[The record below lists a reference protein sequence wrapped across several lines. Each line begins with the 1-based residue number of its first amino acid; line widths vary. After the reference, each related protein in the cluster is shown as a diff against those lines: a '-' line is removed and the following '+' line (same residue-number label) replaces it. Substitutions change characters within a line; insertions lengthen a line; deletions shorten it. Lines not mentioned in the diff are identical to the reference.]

1 LILSGDC
8 YDHCFSNIG
17 TLITSQ
23 PDIHGGCP
31 IIAGTG
37 VTVRRIAIWYKQS
50 LTAEEIA
57 ERIGYLTLTKV
68 YAALTYYHANRDEID
83 ADIAAEEA
91 EADRIEAFISER
103 QIHNLQTDIDL
114 EIPRLANY
122 PSRREFM
129 QLPLEERRN
138 ILAKQAEAMLQ
149 HYQED
154 REWQELEAGDL
165 IDY

>member
-1 LILSGDC
+1 MSTITD
-8 YDHCFSNIG
+8 IG
-17 TLITSQ
+17 TLISRN

-50 LTAEEIA
+50 LRAEEIA
-57 ERIGYLTLTKV
+57 DRIGHLTLTQV

-83 ADIAAEEA
+83 ADIAAEAAEGDLEA
-91 EADRIEAFISER
+91 LNSQRKI
-103 QIHNLQTDIDL
+103 QKQPTDIAL
-114 EIPRLANY
+114 EIPTVANY

-129 QLPLEERRN
+129 QLPLEERGR
-138 ILAKQAEAMLQ
+138 ILERQAEAMLQ

-154 REWQELEAGDL
+154 REWQELE
-165 IDY
+165 YQ

>member
-1 LILSGDC
+1 LSTITD
-8 YDHCFSNIG
+8 IG
-17 TLITSQ
+17 TLISRN
-23 PDIHGGCP
+23 PDIHGSCP

-50 LTAEEIA
+50 LRAEEIA
-57 ERIGYLTLTKV
+57 DRIGHLTLTQV

-91 EADRIEAFISER
+91 EGDRIEALINER
-103 QIHNLQTDIDL
+103 KTQKQPTDIAL
-114 EIPRLANY
+114 EIPTVANY

-138 ILAKQAEAMLQ
+138 ILERQAEVMLQ

-154 REWQELEAGDL
+154 REWQELE
-165 IDY
+165 YQ

>member
-1 LILSGDC
+1 MSTITD
-8 YDHCFSNIG
+8 IG
-17 TLITSQ
+17 TLISRNA
-23 PDIHGGCP
+23 DIHGGCP

-37 VTVRRIAIWYKQS
+37 VTVRRIAIWYKQG
-50 LTAEEIA
+50 LNAEEIA
-57 ERIGYLTLTKV
+57 DRIGHLTLTQV

-91 EADRIEAFISER
+91 EGDRIEALNSQRKI
-103 QIHNLQTDIDL
+103 QKQPTDIAL
-114 EIPRLANY
+114 EIPTVANY

-129 QLPLEERRN
+129 KLPLAERGR
-138 ILAKQAEAMLQ
+138 ILEIQAEAMLQ

>member
-1 LILSGDC
+1 MEEKILSTITD
-8 YDHCFSNIG
+8 IG
-17 TLITSQ
+17 TLISRQ

-37 VTVRRIAIWYKQS
+37 VTVRRIAIWYKQGLS
-50 LTAEEIA
+50 AEEIGD
-57 ERIGYLTLTKV
+57 RIGHLTLAQV
-68 YAALTYYHANRDEID
+68 YAALTYYHANREEID
-83 ADIAAEEA
+83 ADIAVEAAEGS
-91 EADRIEAFISER
+91 RIEALKCDL
-103 QIHNLQTDIDL
+103 QIQKQPTDIAL
-114 EIPRLANY
+114 EIPTIADY

-138 ILAKQAEAMLQ
+138 ILAKQAEVMLQ
-149 HYQED
+149 HYQKD

>member
-1 LILSGDC
+1 MSTITD
-8 YDHCFSNIG
+8 IG
-17 TLITSQ
+17 TLISRQ

-37 VTVRRIAIWYKQS
+37 VTVRRIAIWYKQGLS
-50 LTAEEIA
+50 PEEIVD
-57 ERIGYLTLTKV
+57 RIGHLTLTQV
-68 YAALTYYHANRDEID
+68 YAALTYYHANREEID
-83 ADIAAEEA
+83 ADIAAEAA
-91 EADRIEAFISER
+91 EGERIEALICDR
-103 QIHNLQTDIDL
+103 KIQNQQMDIAL
-114 EIPRLANY
+114 EIPTLADY

-138 ILAKQAEAMLQ
+138 ILERQAEVMLQ
-149 HYQED
+149 HYQQD

>member
-1 LILSGDC
+1 MSTITD
-8 YDHCFSNIG
+8 IG
-17 TLITSQ
+17 TLISRQ

-37 VTVRRIAIWYKQS
+37 VTVRRIAIWYKQG
-50 LTAEEIA
+50 LNAEEIGD
-57 ERIGYLTLTKV
+57 RVGHLTLTQV
-68 YAALTYYHANRDEID
+68 YAALTYYHANREEVD

-91 EADRIEAFISER
+91 EGDLIEALNYPRKI
-103 QIHNLQTDIDL
+103 QQQPTDIDL
-114 EIPRLANY
+114 EVTTMANY

-138 ILAKQAEAMLQ
+138 ILEKQAEVMLQ

-154 REWQELEAGDL
+154 REWQELE
-165 IDY
+165 YQ

>member
-1 LILSGDC
+1 MSTITD
-8 YDHCFSNIG
+8 IG
-17 TLITSQ
+17 TLISRN
-23 PDIHGGCP
+23 PDIHRGCP

-37 VTVRRIAIWYKQS
+37 VTVRRIAIWYKQG
-50 LTAEEIA
+50 LNAEEIA
-57 ERIGYLTLTKV
+57 DRIGHLTLAQV
-68 YAALTYYHANRDEID
+68 YAALTYYHANREEID

-91 EADRIEAFISER
+91 EGDRIEALNSQR
-103 QIHNLQTDIDL
+103 KMQKQPTDIAL
-114 EIPRLANY
+114 ETPTRADY

-129 QLPLEERRN
+129 QLSLEERGK
-138 ILAKQAEAMLQ
+138 ILAKQAEIMLQ

>member
-1 LILSGDC
+1 MSTITD
-8 YDHCFSNIG
+8 IG
-17 TLITSQ
+17 TLISRQ

-50 LTAEEIA
+50 LSAEEIA
-57 ERIGYLTLTKV
+57 DRIGHLTLTQV
-68 YAALTYYHANRDEID
+68 YAALTYYHANREEID
-83 ADIAAEEA
+83 ADIAAEAA
-91 EADRIEAFISER
+91 EGDRIEALNSQRKI
-103 QIHNLQTDIDL
+103 QKQPTDIAL
-114 EIPRLANY
+114 EIPTVANY

-129 QLPLEERRN
+129 KLPLEERGR
-138 ILAKQAEAMLQ
+138 ILERQAEAMLQ

>member
-1 LILSGDC
+1 MSTITD
-8 YDHCFSNIG
+8 IG
-17 TLITSQ
+17 TLISRQ

-37 VTVRRIAIWYKQS
+37 VTVRRLAIWYKKQS
-50 LTAEEIA
+50 LSAEEIA
-57 ERIGYLTLTKV
+57 DRIGHLTLTQV
-68 YAALTYYHANRDEID
+68 YAALTYYHANREEID

-91 EADRIEAFISER
+91 EGSRIEALICKG
-103 QIHNLQTDIDL
+103 QIQKHPADIAL
-114 EIPRLANY
+114 EIPTLADY

-138 ILAKQAEAMLQ
+138 ILAKQAEVMLQ

-165 IDY
+165 IHS

>member
-1 LILSGDC
+1 MSTITD
-8 YDHCFSNIG
+8 IG
-17 TLITSQ
+17 TLISRH
-23 PDIHGGCP
+23 PNIHGGCP

-37 VTVRRIAIWYKQS
+37 VTVRRIAIWYNQS

-57 ERIGYLTLTKV
+57 SRIGHLTLTQV

-83 ADIAAEEA
+83 ADIVAEAAEGS
-91 EADRIEAFISER
+91 RIESLYQSQTQIQSES
-103 QIHNLQTDIDL
+103 QVL
-114 EIPRLANY
+114 EMPSVAQY

-129 QLPLEERRN
+129 KLPIEERRR
-138 ILAKQAEAMLQ
+138 ILAEQAEVMLS

-154 REWQELEAGDL
+154 REWQELQTGDL

>member
-1 LILSGDC
+1 MSTITD
-8 YDHCFSNIG
+8 IG
-17 TLITSQ
+17 TLISRQ

-37 VTVRRIAIWYKQS
+37 VTVRRIAIWHKQGLS
-50 LTAEEIA
+50 AEEIVD
-57 ERIGYLTLTKV
+57 RIGHLTLTQV
-68 YAALTYYHANRDEID
+68 YAGLTYYHANREEID
-83 ADIAAEEA
+83 AEIAAEAA
-91 EADRIEAFISER
+91 EADRRIETLISDR
-103 QIHNLQTDIDL
+103 QSQNQQTDIAL
-114 EIPRLANY
+114 EIPTIADY

-129 QLPLEERRN
+129 KLPLEERRN
-138 ILAKQAEAMLQ
+138 ILAKQAEVMLQ

>member
-1 LILSGDC
+1 MSTITD
-8 YDHCFSNIG
+8 IG
-17 TLITSQ
+17 TLISRD

-50 LTAEEIA
+50 LSAEEIA
-57 ERIGYLTLTKV
+57 DRIGHLTLTQV
-68 YAALTYYHANRDEID
+68 YAAFTYYHANRDEID
-83 ADIAAEEA
+83 ADIAAEAA
-91 EADRIEAFISER
+91 EGDRIEALNSQRKI
-103 QIHNLQTDIDL
+103 QQQPTDRDL
-114 EIPRLANY
+114 EIPTVANY

-129 QLPLEERRN
+129 KLPLEERGR
-138 ILAKQAEAMLQ
+138 ILEKQAEAMLQ

>member
-1 LILSGDC
+1 M
-8 YDHCFSNIG
+8 
-17 TLITSQ
+17 
-23 PDIHGGCP
+23 
-31 IIAGTG
+31 
-37 VTVRRIAIWYKQS
+37 
-50 LTAEEIA
+50 
-57 ERIGYLTLTKV
+57 
-68 YAALTYYHANRDEID
+68 ANKEEID

-91 EADRIEAFISER
+91 EADRIEALSSKR

-114 EIPRLANY
+114 EIPTLANY

-138 ILAKQAEAMLQ
+138 ILAKQAEAMLS

>member
-1 LILSGDC
+1 MSTITD
-8 YDHCFSNIG
+8 IG
-17 TLITSQ
+17 TLISRQ
-23 PDIHGGCP
+23 PNIHGGCP

-50 LTAEEIA
+50 LSAEEIA
-57 ERIGYLTLTKV
+57 DRIGHLTLTQV
-68 YAALTYYHANRDEID
+68 YAALTYYHANREEID

-91 EADRIEAFISER
+91 EGSRIEALSCEG
-103 QIHNLQTDIDL
+103 QIQKQPTDIAL
-114 EIPRLANY
+114 EIPTVANY

-138 ILAKQAEAMLQ
+138 ILERQAEVMLQ
-149 HYQED
+149 YYQED

>member
-1 LILSGDC
+1 MSTITD
-8 YDHCFSNIG
+8 IG
-17 TLITSQ
+17 TLISRQ

-37 VTVRRIAIWYKQS
+37 VTVRRIAICYKQS
-50 LTAEEIA
+50 LSAEEIA
-57 ERIGYLTLTKV
+57 DRIGHLSLTQV
-68 YAALTYYHANRDEID
+68 YAALTYYHANREEID

-91 EADRIEAFISER
+91 EGSRIEALNSQRKI
-103 QIHNLQTDIDL
+103 QKQPTDIDL
-114 EIPRLANY
+114 EIPTLASY

-129 QLPLEERRN
+129 KLPLEERGR
-138 ILAKQAEAMLQ
+138 ILERQAEAMLQ